1 MILVKN
7 LEFIITLS
15 SFFFKIGLD
24 YVQHRKEG
32 FVDHKNDIRE
42 NCRNFH
48 SSKGVNPWFWSK
60 ILKFSLSLFFLK
72 IGLDKLYDYV
82 RHRKQGILDYKNY
95 IRAKSK
101 NCHFFKGVNPW
112 FWTKFEIPSQLFLSL
127 KFS

>member
-82 RHRKQGILDYKNY
+82 RHRKQGCLDYKNY

-112 FWTKFEIPSQLFLSL
+112 FWTKFEIPSQFFLPL